1 MSIRVIGDKILVKNA
16 ASKAE
21 GRNGIIVPDSVKAN
35 EHERAEVVAVGEGQ
49 YLSSGQC
56 ATPRVKVGEKLF
68 YNRYAAVKVTHD
80 GTDYL
85 IITEADI
92 LFIEEGK

>member
-1 MSIRVIGDKILVKNA
+1 MSIKVIGDKILVKQA
-16 ASKAE
+16 ANKVE

-35 EHERAEVVAVGEGQ
+35 EHERAEVVSVGEGQ

-56 ATPRVKVGEKLF
+56 AAPRVKVGDTLF
-68 YNRYAAVKVTHD
+68 YNRYAAVKVSHD
-80 GTDYL
+80 GQEYM

-92 LFIEEGK
+92 LFIEE